1 MGSTATALAINRNYQ
16 KQTEISARHSEK
28 STKSFFFNQSKG
40 AAIGALSGFV
50 VGSLEGGFHWG
61 VLGGIIWS
69 GVGMINGSIHGLLIP
84 RESDTLILS
93 DQAWQIIK

>member
-1 MGSTATALAINRNYQ
+1 M
-16 KQTEISARHSEK
+16 
-28 STKSFFFNQSKG
+28 
-40 AAIGALSGFV
+40 

-61 VLGGIIWS
+61 FLGGIIWS